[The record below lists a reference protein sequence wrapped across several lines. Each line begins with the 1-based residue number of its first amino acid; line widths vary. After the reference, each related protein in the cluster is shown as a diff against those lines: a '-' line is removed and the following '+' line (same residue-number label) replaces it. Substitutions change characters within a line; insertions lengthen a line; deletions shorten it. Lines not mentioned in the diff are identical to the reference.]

1 MEAGISE
8 GIFGLAGVVLGL
20 LFQWVQQAWT
30 QRRER
35 AANARYLAIRV
46 ACVLDK
52 YIEDCLT
59 VTFDD
64 GYSEGRPAGKDGY
77 AQAQIAAP
85 AAPIFPGDADWKSIN
100 HELMY
105 RLLALPRDV
114 EIANHAIDAA
124 AEHSTP
130 PDYSDFFEERQFQYA
145 KLGLSAFD
153 ITKDIR
159 RIYAIP
165 PRPTGEWSVAE
176 RLAEQLKKIDDRRR
190 EYSQKQKQLW
200 ADFPP
205 PPVPATG
212 SIK

>member
-1 MEAGISE
+1 MEAGMSE

-46 ACVLDK
+46 VCALDK
-52 YIEDCLT
+52 YIEDCLA

-77 AQAQIAAP
+77 AEAQVTTP
-85 AAPIFPGDADWKSIN
+85 VAPIFPSDADWKSIN

-114 EIANHAIDAA
+114 EIADHAIDAA
-124 AEHSTP
+124 GEHDTP
-130 PDYSDFFEERQFQYA
+130 PDYCDFFEERQYQYA

-165 PRPTGEWSVAE
+165 PLPAAQWSAAD
-176 RLAEQLKKIDDRRR
+176 RLAEQLKKIEDGRR
-190 EYSQKQKQLW
+190 EYGERQKQLW
-200 ADFPP
+200 AEFPP
-205 PPVPATG
+205 PPAPGALG
-212 SIK
+212 S